1 MDGERVFIF
10 PDKIFFYLHTNIFPV
25 ANFLHF
31 RSTAT
36 SDLQLGEHKN
46 GFGYGGTGKISEAC
60 KFKSYG
66 RTFGVGD
73 VVGAYLDL
81 NTDPVV
87 IKFTVS
93 KKISRGLV
101 YFLIFIL

>member
-1 MDGERVFIF
+1 M
-10 PDKIFFYLHTNIFPV
+10 
-25 ANFLHF
+25 LHF

-93 KKISRGLV
+93 KTISL
-101 YFLIFIL
+101 FSLIFTLYS